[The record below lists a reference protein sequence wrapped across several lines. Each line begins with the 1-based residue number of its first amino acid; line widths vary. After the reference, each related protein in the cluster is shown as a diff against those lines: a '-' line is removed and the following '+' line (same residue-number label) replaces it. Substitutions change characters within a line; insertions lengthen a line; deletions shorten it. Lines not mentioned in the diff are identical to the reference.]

1 LKRYSFDTSAFIE
14 PWTRHYPID
23 LVESLWDRL
32 DSMGKKGLVT
42 ALTPVF
48 WEIQE
53 KHDGLYGWLSE
64 RKHLICEPIEEVQHI
79 VRDILRTHRRL
90 VSMAKN
96 RSGADPWVIA
106 HAKHIGGAVVTYE
119 TWDPRRKNIKIP
131 EVCHDLNVECLTF
144 VDFLRNAGIRLR
156 AVKV

>member
-1 LKRYSFDTSAFIE
+1 
-14 PWTRHYPID
+14 
-23 LVESLWDRL
+23 
-32 DSMGKKGLVT
+32 VT

-131 EVCHDLNVECLTF
+131 EVCHDLNVECPGSVQESGICLICG
-144 VDFLRNAGIRLR
+144 DAGWPDVPAGLQL
-156 AVKV
+156 